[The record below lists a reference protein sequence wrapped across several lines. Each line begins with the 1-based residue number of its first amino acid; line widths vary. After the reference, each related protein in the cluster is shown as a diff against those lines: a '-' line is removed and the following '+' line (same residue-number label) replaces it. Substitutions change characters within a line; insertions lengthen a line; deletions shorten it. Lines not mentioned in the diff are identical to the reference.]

1 MGLLSSVFNPRTLRG
16 IAKGAGRSIL
26 ATIEEERDNSET
38 YLATLAA
45 AKEDVNNEGKIIGD
59 NYNKALRVMESTGN
73 TGFNNFLFTTQSI
86 DKLADMSGLAPTTLD
101 EQLKQ
106 LKFLYENLPDD
117 KKATYE
123 TGNYSEIA
131 KKNYDTEIDKLKI
144 SKGLVNN
151 NRMGENTLEALITK
165 NVRAKGKEEEDKI
178 ISQAIV
184 PELDTPTIT
193 EGEGIYGSIGE
204 TAFEDSRLKLMID
217 QDYIDGTLEELVRNR
232 LLLEGKMMTS
242 DLNEEIQSLV
252 NQEYNRQVNSAKQI
266 FMSQGDD
273 LIVNTKQQ
281 INTDKDIDDLLG

>member
-232 LLLEGKMMTS
+232 LLLEGKMMTP
-242 DLNEEIQSLV
+242 NEEIEKLK
-252 NQEYNRQVNSAKQI
+252 NIEYNRQVNAAKQI

-273 LIVNTKQQ
+273 LIINTKQQ
-281 INTDKDIDDLLG
+281 ITTEDDINDLLS

>member
-26 ATIEEERDNSET
+26 ATIEEERENSET

-86 DKLADMSGLAPTTLD
+86 DKLANMSDLAPTTLD

-117 KKATYE
+117 KKASYE

-178 ISQAIV
+178 ISQAIT
-184 PELDTPTIT
+184 PELDIPTVA

-232 LLLEGKMMTS
+232 LIQEGKMMTP
-242 DLNEEIQSLV
+242 NEEIEKLK
-252 NQEYNRQVNSAKQI
+252 NIEYNRQVNAAKQI

-273 LIVNTKQQ
+273 LIINTKQQ
-281 INTDKDIDDLLG
+281 ITTEDDINDFLS

>member
-178 ISQAIV
+178 ISQAIT
-184 PELDTPTIT
+184 PELDTPTVA
-193 EGEGIYGSIGE
+193 EGKGIYGSIGE

-232 LLLEGKMMTS
+232 LLLEGKMMTP
-242 DLNEEIQSLV
+242 NEEIEKLK
-252 NQEYNRQVNSAKQI
+252 NIEYNRQVNAAKQI

-273 LIVNTKQQ
+273 LIINTKQQ
-281 INTDKDIDDLLG
+281 ITTEDDINDLLS

>member
-232 LLLEGKMMTS
+232 LIQEGKMMTP
-242 DLNEEIQSLV
+242 NEEIEKLK
-252 NQEYNRQVNSAKQI
+252 NIEYNRQVNAAKQI

-273 LIVNTKQQ
+273 LIINTKQQ
-281 INTDKDIDDLLG
+281 ITTEDDINDLLS

>member
-232 LLLEGKMMTS
+232 LLLEGKMMTP
-242 DLNEEIQSLV
+242 NEEIQSLV

>member
-86 DKLADMSGLAPTTLD
+86 DKLANMSDLAPTTLD

-184 PELDTPTIT
+184 PELDTPTVA

-232 LLLEGKMMTS
+232 LLLEGKMMTP
-242 DLNEEIQSLV
+242 NEEIEKLK
-252 NQEYNRQVNSAKQI
+252 NIEYNRQVNAAKQI

-273 LIVNTKQQ
+273 LIINTKQQ
-281 INTDKDIDDLLG
+281 ITTEDDINDLLS